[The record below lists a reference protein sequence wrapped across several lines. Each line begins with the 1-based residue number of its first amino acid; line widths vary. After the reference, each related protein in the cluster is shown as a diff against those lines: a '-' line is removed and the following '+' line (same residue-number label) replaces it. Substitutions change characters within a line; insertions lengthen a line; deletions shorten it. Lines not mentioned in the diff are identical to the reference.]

1 MTRNSYS
8 RYVISIVAVWLT
20 CLWPSAAHAQKFINF
35 STAGTIRSTL
45 VFGNQIVP
53 DVYMF
58 FAQVGETIRVE
69 TSNSSFDT
77 TLRVVGP
84 DAAFDI
90 FDDDGGVGTNS
101 RIRFTAPDTG
111 GYIVI
116 VSSFSGNPGGGTY
129 DLTLAR
135 GAAAKSDII
144 ADEPTGQFM
153 PELENPVEVKT
164 KPRT

>member
-1 MTRNSYS
+1 MMRSSRN
-8 RYVISIVAVWLT
+8 RQVVTIVIAVWLAGL
-20 CLWPSAAHAQKFINF
+20 CPAVVHGQKFINF
-35 STAGTIRSTL
+35 STTGTIRSTL

-53 DVYMF
+53 DVYLF
-58 FAQVGETIRVE
+58 FAQAGETIRLE

-90 FDDDGGVGTNS
+90 FDDDSGIGTNS
-101 RIRFTAPDTG
+101 RIHFTTPDTG

-129 DLTLAR
+129 DLTIAR
-135 GAAAKSDII
+135 GAAAKSNAIQG
-144 ADEPTGQFM
+144 EPTGQFM
-153 PELENPVEVKT
+153 PELENPVEVKV
-164 KPRT
+164 KP